1 MQLGITNYGEQNNG
15 LQAGL
20 ANVAAKTAKG
30 LQLGIVNISQDSTA
44 HQIGCIN
51 ITPHTKYQ
59 MIISGAISTR

>member
-20 ANVAAKTAKG
+20 ANVSVKTAKG

-51 ITPHTKYQ
+51 ITPHT
-59 MIISGAISTR
+59 